1 MAANTDFILQKK
13 EDIPQYRPERPT
25 DWYPGSL
32 WWDAETI
39 LVTREAAPGR
49 WETLTRLVVPIGQGR
64 SAFRLSSRSPEARQL
79 RADRRVIVQAGDWRG
94 EPVIGSRQHQ
104 GTVELV
110 TRGPLFDTVQEGM
123 RVKYGMRLSLARLG
137 HRLMLGSA
145 PYADLVAVV
154 TVHENRGLL
163 ALP

>member
-1 MAANTDFILQKK
+1 MVINTDFLPQKNEK
-13 EDIPQYRPERPT
+13 LPQHSPTRPT

-32 WWDAETI
+32 WWDADTI
-39 LVTREAAPGR
+39 LVTREVAPGR

-64 SAFRLSSRSPEARQL
+64 PAFRLSSSSPEARQM
-79 RADRRVIVQAGDWRG
+79 RSDRRVIVQAGDRRG

-110 TRGPLFDTVQEGM
+110 ARGPLFETVQEGM

-154 TVHENRGLL
+154 TVHENKGLL

>member
-1 MAANTDFILQKK
+1 MPQPK
-13 EDIPQYRPERPT
+13 ENLPQRSPARST

-39 LVTREAAPGR
+39 LVTREAAPNR

-64 SAFRLSSRSPEARQL
+64 AAFRLSSWSPEAQRM
-79 RADRRVIVQAGDWRG
+79 RTDRRVIVQAGDRLG
-94 EPVIGSRQHQ
+94 RPALGSRQHQ
-104 GTVELV
+104 GLVELV
-110 TRGPLFDTVQEGM
+110 SGGPLFDTVQEGM

-137 HRLMLGSA
+137 HRLILGSA
-145 PYADLVAVV
+145 PYADLIAVV
-154 TVHENRGLL
+154 TVHENKGWL